1 MASAASNYDNN
12 CGGSVAGTVN
22 SVGIAQLAVD
32 SHCVAGE
39 FREIVVTL
47 DSDSE
52 DGTGGGAGS
61 VHGAGS
67 VGSSEVEE
75 LADDPNDVAFG
86 LDPRDISQLD
96 DDADDDDDGEYGR
109 YQQQQQQQRGGNN
122 GNNTNDADDGEDY
135 GLPQVRTPPRHPH
148 GPREGHEHMVVL
160 SASQKKLRDKL
171 LRGYSG
177 GKVAGRTPNGADSGD
192 GGDGGGFAGSR
203 LDQHFASP
211 GVGGGIPR
219 PHDRSVLGGSAS
231 VGGVPRSISTNNLA
245 EHNDDHGGDDD
256 VANSP
261 SASSMISGVT
271 NFTDFGGEA
280 QSQAQAAAPPQVPGG
295 GTPTAQYRSSWM
307 LPNHHKQAGNGHGV
321 PGSGAGGPD
330 YTMSYLDKPSGVE
343 ASPAKQGG
351 AGPDYTMSYLDKPS
365 GMDASPASLMADRRM
380 AAAMRA
386 AGTALMPMA
395 TAKPRVHHQPSSGNS
410 VHSAPGPNRSNSSS
424 SNANAPLQE
433 DDVMRSVAN
442 RVKSSL
448 RMASPPPAHH
458 PASSSPLPPRPR
470 SVSPKPNRSQL
481 RHREYNNGGA
491 GGPSSSSIVFGA
503 PDTFGAAAG
512 DGAADSSQGLP
523 SIRDRARAL
532 NDWMG
537 GKGVKIEKEVRP
549 TAGYTNDDMYQNS
562 YLRRTSPQVT
572 AASRKTIEGA
582 RASLTPPKV
591 QVAPNSG
598 IFAHGSA
605 KSSAVGRESP
615 AFLTKFQDDD
625 DPSPPSSP
633 EAETRRLPNDRELP
647 SVSVAPEVAAAT
659 SDQGT
664 SQSSSAQAS
673 PASLKENAAP
683 PPPSAKSISTGNN
696 DDASDMAFLRSW
708 GKSRVKQQSAA
719 AETPTSLG
727 DDTFPGSPKFD
738 DDGFGDVVSMNGG
751 GAWGTQSAHDDDAW
765 ENNGADDF
773 GEPFYS

>member
-1 MASAASNYDNN
+1 
-12 CGGSVAGTVN
+12 
-22 SVGIAQLAVD
+22 
-32 SHCVAGE
+32 
-39 FREIVVTL
+39 
-47 DSDSE
+47 
-52 DGTGGGAGS
+52 
-61 VHGAGS
+61 
-67 VGSSEVEE
+67 
-75 LADDPNDVAFG
+75 
-86 LDPRDISQLD
+86 
-96 DDADDDDDGEYGR
+96 
-109 YQQQQQQQRGGNN
+109 
-122 GNNTNDADDGEDY
+122 
-135 GLPQVRTPPRHPH
+135 
-148 GPREGHEHMVVL
+148 MVVL

-177 GKVAGRTPNGADSGD
+177 GKVAGRTPNGAGSGD

-203 LDQHFASP
+203 LDEHFASP

-219 PHDRSVLGGSAS
+219 PRDRSVLGGSAS

-245 EHNDDHGGDDD
+245 EHNADHGGDDD

-280 QSQAQAAAPPQVPGG
+280 QAQAQAAAPPPVPGG
-295 GTPTAQYRSSWM
+295 GTPSAQYRSSWM
-307 LPNHHKQAGNGHGV
+307 LPNHHKQGGNGHGV
-321 PGSGAGGPD
+321 PGSGAG
-330 YTMSYLDKPSGVE
+330 
-343 ASPAKQGG
+343 
-351 AGPDYTMSYLDKPS
+351 GPDYTMSYLDKPS

-395 TAKPRVHHQPSSGNS
+395 TAKPRVHHQPSSSGNS

-424 SNANAPLQE
+424 SNANAPLSQE

-448 RMASPPPAHH
+448 RMASPPPPHH
-458 PASSSPLPPRPR
+458 PPSSSPLPPRPR

-481 RHREYNNGGA
+481 RHREYDNNGGA

-503 PDTFGAAAG
+503 PDTFDAAAG
-512 DGAADSSQGLP
+512 DGLP

-549 TAGYTNDDMYQNS
+549 TAGYTNDNMYQNS

-582 RASLTPPKV
+582 RASLTPPKA
-591 QVAPNSG
+591 QLTSNSG
-598 IFAHGSA
+598 TFAHGSA
-605 KSSAVGRESP
+605 KSSTVGRESP
-615 AFLTKFQDDD
+615 AFLTKFQDND

-633 EAETRRLPNDRELP
+633 EAETRRLPHDRELP
-647 SVSVAPEVAAAT
+647 PVSVAPEVAAAT

-664 SQSSSAQAS
+664 SRSSSAQAS

-708 GKSRVKQQSAA
+708 GKSRGKQQSAA
-719 AETPTSLG
+719 ETPASLG